1 MLGAFLVVLREGFEV
16 TLLVAIVLAYL
27 NKIGHREGMVRVGYG
42 VVAAV
47 VVAVVAAAV
56 LFVTASDLKGTAEQ
70 VFEGSAMWL
79 AVIFLTYMILWMSR
93 QARGLSQGIR
103 RRIDEAVDTG
113 STLALA
119 MFAFALVLRE
129 GLETALFMFG
139 VTKNSTPF
147 QAGFGAVAGL
157 LGAIALGYL
166 VYVAGK
172 RVNLGAFFRITGVLL
187 LVVAAG
193 MLAHGTAEFQE
204 AGVIPT
210 LFGPVWNL
218 SSVTL
223 LTDQSVLGRFLTS
236 FFGWNPAPDFIQVAV
251 WAVYLVV
258 VGYAFLQP
266 QLPKGYRRQAEAG

>member
-1 MLGAFLVVLREGFEV
+1 VLGAFLVVLREGFEV

-27 NKIGHREGMVRVGYG
+27 NKIGHREGMLRVGYG
-42 VVAAV
+42 VAVAV
-47 VVAVVAAAV
+47 IVSVVAAAV
-56 LFVTASDLKGTAEQ
+56 LFVTAAGLEGVAEQ

-103 RRIDEAVDTG
+103 SGIDETVGKG
-113 STLALA
+113 SALALS

-147 QAGFGAVAGL
+147 QAGFGALAGI

-166 VYVAGK
+166 VYVTGK
-172 RVNLGAFFRITGVLL
+172 RINLGAFFKITGVLL

-204 AGVIPT
+204 AGLISTV
-210 LFGPVWNL
+210 LEPVWNL
-218 SSVTL
+218 SGATL
-223 LTDQSVLGRFLTS
+223 LTDASVLGRFLTS
-236 FFGWNPAPDFIQVAV
+236 FFGWNPTPDFIQVAV

-258 VGYAFLQP
+258 IGYAFLQP
-266 QLPKGYRRQAEAG
+266 QLPKGLRQAEAG